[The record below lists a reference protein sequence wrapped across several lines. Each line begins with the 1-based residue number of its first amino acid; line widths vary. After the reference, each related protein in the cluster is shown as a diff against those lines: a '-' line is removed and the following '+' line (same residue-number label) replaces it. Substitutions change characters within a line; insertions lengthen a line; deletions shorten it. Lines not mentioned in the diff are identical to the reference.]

1 MSHEHHHHHTA
12 TVGDHLNRAFLW
24 GIGLNVAFVAAEA
37 TAGILFGSLGLLSDA
52 GHNLS
57 DVISLV
63 LALIAFRLSKVRP
76 TESYTYGYKKSTVLV
91 SLLNAII
98 LLVAVGFII
107 ADRRR
112 GNRMGSRYRYLHQWT
127 HGLALFQRPGSRPEC
142 KRSIPAHG
150 RRYARKCRRT
160 SLGHHHCTYRL
171 VYYRPYYRTGYCRNH
186 SHLHM
191 GLAP

>member
-37 TAGILFGSLGLLSDA
+37 TAGILFGSLGLLSDHYCRMHRKTPA
-52 GHNLS
+52 S
-57 DVISLV
+57 
-63 LALIAFRLSKVRP
+63 A
-76 TESYTYGYKKSTVLV
+76 T
-91 SLLNAII
+91 
-98 LLVAVGFII
+98 
-107 ADRRR
+107 DRRR
-112 GNRMGSRYRYLHQWT
+112 GNRMGSRYRYLHQRT

-160 SLGHHHCTYRL
+160 SLGNHHCTYRL

>member
-98 LLVAVGFII
+98 LLIAVGFII
-107 ADRRR
+107 AECIEKLRHPQPIE
-112 GNRMGSRYRYLHQWT
+112 GGAIAWVAGIGIFIN
-127 HGLALFQRPGSRPEC
+127 GL
-142 KRSIPAHG
+142 
-150 RRYARKCRRT
+150 T
-160 SLGHHHCTYRL
+160 T
-171 VYYRPYYRTGYCRNH
+171 
-186 SHLHM
+186 
-191 GLAP
+191 